1 MAQNVGVLKQ
11 FLDAYPATQNDIAR
25 KLGINYT
32 NFSRKLNGE
41 RKFTIEEALKLAELL
56 QINYTDFKQI
66 WGNDLKNYD

>member
-1 MAQNVGVLKQ
+1 LAQNIGVLRQ
-11 FLDAYPATQNDIAR
+11 FVDAYPATQNDIAR